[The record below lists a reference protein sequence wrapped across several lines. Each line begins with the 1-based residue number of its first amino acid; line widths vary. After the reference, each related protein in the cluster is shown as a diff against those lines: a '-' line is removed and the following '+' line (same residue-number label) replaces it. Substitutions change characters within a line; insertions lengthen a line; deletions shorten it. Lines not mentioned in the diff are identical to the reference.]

1 MVDPG
6 EGDLG
11 LLRGGGHSEQFN
23 SWKGQLYY
31 LYIRLL
37 VGYSVLHN
45 FLKGR
50 EVTLPYPI
58 GAVLTSG
65 ILDLMLVELLIPS
78 RAWREARY
86 LSMAGRVWFQWLI
99 SSSTRTPR
107 STAAK
112 RKES

>member
-37 VGYSVLHN
+37 VGYSILHN
-45 FLKGR
+45 YLKGR
-50 EVTLPYPI
+50 EVTLSYPI
-58 GAVLTSG
+58 GAVLTFTAYKIG
-65 ILDLMLVELLIPS
+65 NLFS
-78 RAWREARY
+78 RPIIFII
-86 LSMAGRVWFQWLI
+86 GG
-99 SSSTRTPR
+99 
-107 STAAK
+107 K
-112 RKES
+112 R